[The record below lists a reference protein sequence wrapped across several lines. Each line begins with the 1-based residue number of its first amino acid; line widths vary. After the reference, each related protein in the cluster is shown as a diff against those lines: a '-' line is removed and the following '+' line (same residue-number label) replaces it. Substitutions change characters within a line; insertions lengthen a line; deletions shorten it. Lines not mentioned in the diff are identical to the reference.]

1 MVSVF
6 AGIRFITSPVEHPIA
21 MAKQPEM
28 KNFFKIDMI
37 STDLNSDVTLVEILA
52 ETNLGVTMLTTP
64 RPNLLWLKKA
74 QAIWRGVLT
83 AEVLKFPHRRS
94 HVIQSLLETAKRL
107 EKTAPEDCIAIQG
120 QVIAMLSVEVSQS
133 RRTAY
138 AAMRAM
144 SAMSKGDEGV

>member
-1 MVSVF
+1 M
-6 AGIRFITSPVEHPIA
+6 
-21 MAKQPEM
+21 
-28 KNFFKIDMI
+28 
-37 STDLNSDVTLVEILA
+37 
-52 ETNLGVTMLTTP
+52 
-64 RPNLLWLKKA
+64 
-74 QAIWRGVLT
+74 T
-83 AEVLKFPHRRS
+83 AEVLKFPHLRS
-94 HVIQSLLETAKRL
+94 HVIKSLLETAKRL